1 MEFEGSKTQANLL
14 TAYAG
19 ESGARNK
26 YTFYASQARKEGY
39 EQIADIFEET
49 AHNEKAHAKIWFKE
63 LHDGNVPGTLENLKD
78 GVAGENYEWTEMY
91 AQFAQEAKEEGFDR
105 IAALFELVGKIEKTH
120 EERFRALVENLE
132 AGVVFSKSGEVV
144 WICRNCGHLH
154 FGKQAPQVCP
164 VCKHPQSFFE
174 IKADNY

>member
-49 AHNEKAHAKIWFKE
+49 ASNEKAHAKIWFKE
-63 LHDGNVPGTLENLKD
+63 LHGGSVPGTLDNLKD

-91 AQFAQEAKEEGFDR
+91 AQFAKEAREEGFEKL
-105 IAALFELVGKIEKTH
+105 ATLFELVGKIEKTH
-120 EERFRALVENLE
+120 EERYKTLVENLE
-132 AGVVFSKSGEVV
+132 AGVVFSKSGDVV
-144 WICRNCGHLH
+144 WICRHCGHLH
-154 FGKQAPQVCP
+154 FGKEAPQVCP

-174 IKADNY
+174 IKAENY

>member
-26 YTFYASQARKEGY
+26 YTYYASQARKEGF

-49 AHNEKAHAKIWFKE
+49 ANNEKAHAKIWFKQ
-63 LHDGNVPGTLENLKD
+63 LHDGKVPGTMDNLKD

-91 AQFAQEAKEEGFDR
+91 ATFAKDAREEGFDKLA
-105 IAALFELVGKIEKTH
+105 ILFELVGKIEKTH
-120 EERFRALVENLE
+120 EERYKALVENLE
-132 AGVVFSKSGEVV
+132 AGVVFSKSGDVV

-154 FGKQAPQVCP
+154 
-164 VCKHPQSFFE
+164 
-174 IKADNY
+174 